1 MKCETI
7 TPGRFQVGR
16 ANKKYAKKITEV
28 KPIQVYQAVCAG
40 NDAVKTA
47 FSRTA
52 SLFAR
57 MACTMD
63 LWVWHSMVRGFP
75 TAGLQKGRHL

>member
-1 MKCETI
+1 MQKNNGSETDSGL
-7 TPGRFQVGR
+7 PGGLR
-16 ANKKYAKKITEV
+16 
-28 KPIQVYQAVCAG
+28 G